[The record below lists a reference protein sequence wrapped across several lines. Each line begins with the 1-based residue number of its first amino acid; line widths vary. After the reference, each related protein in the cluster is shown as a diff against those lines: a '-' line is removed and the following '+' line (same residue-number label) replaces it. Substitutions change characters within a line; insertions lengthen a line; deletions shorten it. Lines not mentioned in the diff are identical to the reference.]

1 MKSWIFDKIL
11 INRRGDGGNI
21 ANVFH
26 HGCECDRGHDQNGG
40 QIEFAEGKCR
50 YADPGSVCDVGKRKN
65 GGAVCVCHAHGVE
78 DQCGNIRN
86 NDAHQNR
93 DDLKHSP
100 APDIENNDRNQ
111 SDEGEKP
118 VGGSVV
124 DGRTGKA
131 QSDADDDRTGYDRR
145 KKTHDL
151 LDTDKLDNQRENQ
164 I

>member
-1 MKSWIFDKIL
+1 MPVL
-11 INRRGDGGNI
+11 PTQE
-21 ANVFH
+21 A
-26 HGCECDRGHDQNGG
+26 
-40 QIEFAEGKCR
+40 
-50 YADPGSVCDVGKRKN
+50 VCDVGKRKN

-78 DQCGNIRN
+78 DSGNIRN

-131 QSDADDDRTGYDRR
+131 QSDADDDRDRLR
-145 KKTHDL
+145 PAE
-151 LDTDKLDNQRENQ
+151 ENA
-164 I
+164 

>member
-11 INRRGDGGNI
+11 INRRGDGRNI

-26 HGCECDRGHDQNGG
+26 HGCECDRSHDQNGG

-78 DQCGNIRN
+78 D
-86 NDAHQNR
+86 QNR

-151 LDTDKLDNQRENQ
+151 LDTDKLDNQGENQ